1 MAENIDDLI
10 TNLEG
15 PMLLGG
21 SVIFAGLGYTTSESY
36 LTSGICYA
44 IGAVFAGIF
53 VGLKYDRKKELEQQ
67 KKIYELEQ
75 IFD

>member
-1 MAENIDDLI
+1 MAKNIDDLI

-21 SVIFAGLGYTTSESY
+21 SVIFAGLGYTTSEGD

-44 IGAVFAGIF
+44 ISAVFVGVF
-53 VGLKYDRKKELEQQ
+53 VGLRYDRKKELEQQ
-67 KKIYELEQ
+67 KKISELY
-75 IFD
+75 